1 MYNIFIISDGTGRT
15 AEQFLNAALT
25 QYQHIQVDLYRRP
38 NVRTEDQILEIIQ
51 EAAVNKGFVVHTIVS
66 KEMRDKILLVGRLHD
81 VDTIDLM
88 GPFLGHLSHQFSNL
102 PTEIPGLFR
111 KLNKA
116 YFQRIESMEFAFRH
130 DDGQRVHELHNAE
143 IVLVGVS
150 RTFKTPLS
158 IYLAFKGWL
167 VANVPIVYGITP
179 PLDLSHIPAE
189 RVFGLYS
196 ESLHLTTLRKVRD
209 EHLGGMTGEYATIK
223 FVKKELDYSKKIFTD
238 HPGWKTINV
247 TKKPIEEIASEIL
260 SYLRK
265 NHFEGN
271 GRF

>member
-1 MYNIFIISDGTGRT
+1 MYSIFIVSDGTGRT

-25 QYQHIQVDLYRRP
+25 QYQRTPVELFRRP
-38 NVRTEDQILEIIQ
+38 NILTEDQIPEIIQ
-51 EAAVNKGFVVHTIVS
+51 EAVENNGFVVHTLVS
-66 KEMRDKILLVGRLHD
+66 KEMRDKILHIGKLHN

-102 PTEIPGLFR
+102 PAEVPGLFR

-130 DDGQRVHELHNAE
+130 DDGQRSHELDKAE

-167 VANVPIVYGITP
+167 VANVPIVYGINP
-179 PLDLSHIPAE
+179 PLDLSYLPDE

-196 ESLHLTTLRKVRD
+196 GSAHLSTLRKVRD
-209 EHLGGMTGEYATIK
+209 EHLGGLTGEYSELT
-223 FVKKELDYSKKIFTD
+223 FVRKELEYSNRIFSEHPAWKI
-238 HPGWKTINV
+238 INV

-260 SYLRK
+260 SHLRK
-265 NHFEGN
+265 NHLERN
-271 GRF
+271 